1 LCAAFALEFLHASKG
16 NLSKRISC
24 NEPIKIGWRG
34 LYRGF
39 VPDVM
44 SARFI
49 EKGVKVMIIRSVE
62 KGQALIIIALAAAVL
77 FAFSAL
83 AIDGS
88 MVFSDRRYAQNAT
101 DTAVLAAVL
110 VKIRLLS

>member
-1 LCAAFALEFLHASKG
+1 
-16 NLSKRISC
+16 
-24 NEPIKIGWRG
+24 
-34 LYRGF
+34 
-39 VPDVM
+39 
-44 SARFI
+44 
-49 EKGVKVMIIRSVE
+49 MIIRSLE
-62 KGQALIIIALAAAVL
+62 EGQALIIIALAAAVL

-83 AIDGS
+83 AMDGS

>member
-1 LCAAFALEFLHASKG
+1 MCAAFALAFLHAFKG
-16 NLSKRISC
+16 NLSKKISC

-49 EKGVKVMIIRSVE
+49 EKGVRVMIIRSSE
-62 KGQALIIIALAAAVL
+62 EGQALIIIALAAAVL

-83 AIDGS
+83 AMDGS
-88 MVFSDRRYAQNAT
+88 MVFSDRRYAQNAA
-101 DTAVLAAVL
+101 DTAVLAAAL